1 MCAEATISTA
11 PAAAHDPPALGADP
25 VIAKAAQVDLEHH

>member
-1 MCAEATISTA
+1 MCAEATVSTA
-11 PAAAHDPPALGADP
+11 PAATIHPHWVRS